1 MWGLD
6 FFKGK
11 KDIKK
16 GIRNIELTNT
26 ASQIKMIVDFAN
38 NICEIPY
45 YSIISPMLSSRLTNF
60 RIKNLE
66 DMVANISKK
75 LEEHKDKIDKSWYD
89 GIEAIKIFKKL
100 IEEIE
105 LEEAQE
111 KIKVL
116 SNVFVK
122 FSYKEYKNDK
132 NKIII
137 ISKLAELSISQMEV
151 LKSINEAK
159 KICFKNGGRD
169 IIEDDL
175 KDNLSER
182 GVLNKIENLYYDLGL
197 LNSLGLIEWA
207 ENRSPSIFINQL
219 GKMVVK
225 YL

>member
-1 MWGLD
+1 MVDLLD
-6 FFKGK
+6 AK
-11 KDIKK
+11 KDLKK
-16 GIRNIELTNT
+16 GTRNIKLANT

-38 NICEIPY
+38 NIREIPY
-45 YSIISPMLSSRLTNF
+45 YNIISPILSSGLTNF

-66 DMVANISKK
+66 DMVTNISEK
-75 LEEHKDKIDKSWYD
+75 LEEYKDEIDKSWYD
-89 GIEAIKIFKKL
+89 EIEAIKIFQKL
-100 IEEIE
+100 IEEVE
-105 LEEAQE
+105 FEEAQE

-116 SNVFVK
+116 SDVFVK

-182 GVLNKIENLYYDLGL
+182 GVLNKIENLYYDLEL